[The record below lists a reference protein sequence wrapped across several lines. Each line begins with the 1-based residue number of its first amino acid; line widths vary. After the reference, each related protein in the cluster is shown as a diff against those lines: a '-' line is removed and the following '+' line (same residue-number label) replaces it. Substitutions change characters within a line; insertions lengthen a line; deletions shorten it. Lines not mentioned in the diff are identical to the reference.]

1 MARQTILVKTNPKVV
16 KWIIDDSGLDVA
28 ELAEKIK
35 VTESDVEKWMT
46 SSVEIEMKKLEKI
59 SRVLKRPL
67 ATFFLPEPP
76 EESRIPDYR
85 RLPGQ
90 KEIRLSLDTRAKIRD
105 VRHLQEIAEDLMKA
119 QGMDTEPMVAAV
131 TTQSS
136 PERIAETECKKL
148 GLESGALSVP
158 EAKTPRELYSA
169 LRQTIES
176 LNIFVFQ
183 TSMQIEEVRAITLS
197 DRLPMAIVVS
207 SKDIVEARIFS
218 LLHEYGHILLRKD
231 GMCIPQTMYESGS
244 YDDLQHIEAWCNS
257 FAASVLMPE
266 KPLLKECRM
275 LEERGFEKE
284 EIIYRLAAKFRVSKQ
299 AVAVRLR
306 NLGKD
311 DPASGYDLLLQ
322 KIKSSETRRSAK
334 NTGGVERTRL
344 CISNRGRKF
353 VSLVLESEVRDIIH
367 ISDVAEYLGI
377 KLKHLKKLEE
387 QAL

>member
-16 KWIIDDSGLDVA
+16 RWIIDDSGLDVA

-35 VTESDVEKWMT
+35 VAESDVERWMA
-46 SSVEIEMKKLEKI
+46 SNVEIEMKKLEKL

-76 EESRIPDYR
+76 KESRIPDYR

-90 KEIRLSLDTRAKIRD
+90 EEIRLSPDTRAKIRD
-105 VRHLQEIAEDLMKA
+105 ARHLQEIAEDLMKA
-119 QGMDTEPMVAAV
+119 QGMDAEPRVAAV
-131 TTQSS
+131 TAQSS
-136 PERIAETECKKL
+136 PERIAETERRKL
-148 GLESGALSVP
+148 GLESGALSMP
-158 EAKTPRELYSA
+158 EAKTPREIYNA

-183 TSMQIEEVRAITLS
+183 ASMQIEEVRAIALS
-197 DRLPMAIVVS
+197 DRLPMVIVVS

-218 LLHEYGHILLRKD
+218 LLHEYGHVLLRKD
-231 GMCIPQTMYESGS
+231 GMCIPQTVYESGS
-244 YDDLQHIEAWCNS
+244 YDDLQRIEAWCNS
-257 FAASVLMPE
+257 FAASVLMPDG
-266 KPLLKECRM
+266 PLLKECRR

-284 EIIYRLAAKFRVSKQ
+284 EIIYRLAAKFKVSRQ
-299 AVAVRLR
+299 AAAVRLR

-311 DPASGYDLLLQ
+311 DPASGYGLLQ
-322 KIKSSETRRSAK
+322 KIKNSETRRSAK

-344 CISNRGRKF
+344 CISSKGRKF
-353 VSLVLESEVRDIIH
+353 ISLVLESEVRDIIH
-367 ISDVAEYLGI
+367 ISDVADHLGI